1 MFDTGLTSLKVTHDF
16 MPSKLEKKILLLR
29 KLCIESNLPKDSQLQ
44 GNSQDPYDFNMVDTS
59 GTGSA
64 VAQASSVNMSASLV
78 NIAKPMLKPK
88 SKTPNSPIAVAC
100 TNPLTLPTINLTPAS
115 VGGSLS
121 LSSTPGCPSASP
133 SGLALNWSVKP
144 RDGGLSRSPS
154 ASPSP
159 HTSNMP
165 NPGKRKRS
173 GSSGASGGSTGQQ
186 LIAVAAAS
194 GNNSLPLVHGVSI
207 ASVSIPGA
215 TVATHQ
221 AGLSGVITSS
231 SLNNQHNQTG
241 SFITIP
247 SANLSQFNTASLGAA
262 AKTSSGG
269 SSSTSSALAASSTT
283 HGKNNLLKDFNL
295 VLTTGVDSS
304 SLVNGQYM
312 NLTGAHLAELAAS
325 QGQTLVLNNFNPAA
339 ITAAGSLA
347 GATIS
352 LAGAGGV
359 TTTSTTTSV
368 TSRPAK
374 RIRSS
379 SAKSGSSSS
388 TTSHH
393 LTLAANSSKLPAGAL
408 EGIKLIPSGSLNLPS
423 GLPPNAVL
431 MDSSSLQGAV
441 LTSVAL
447 GTGGTTPT
455 LVAITSSMAG
465 NSQVLSA
472 VSTKSRTNQTH

>member
-1 MFDTGLTSLKVTHDF
+1 MTFLFSSFLLRALQV
-16 MPSKLEKKILLLR
+16 KKMCFFLCR
-29 KLCIESNLPKDSQLQ
+29 KLCVESNLPKESQLQ
-44 GNSQDPYDFNMVDTS
+44 SNSQDPYDFNMMDTS
-59 GTGSA
+59 GTASA
-64 VAQASSVNMSASLV
+64 AAQASSVNMSASLV
-78 NIAKPMLKPK
+78 NIAKPVLKPK
-88 SKTPNSPIAVAC
+88 SKMPNSPIAVAC

-121 LSSTPGCPSASP
+121 LSSTPVVGCPSVSP

-144 RDGGLSRSPS
+144 RDTNLSRSPS

-159 HTSNMP
+159 HTSNML

-173 GSSGASGGSTGQQ
+173 GSSGASGGGNGQQ

-194 GNNSLPLVHGVSI
+194 GNSSLPLASGVSI
-207 ASVSIPGA
+207 ASVSIGGA
-215 TVATHQ
+215 SVATHQ
-221 AGLSGVITSS
+221 AGLTGVITSS
-231 SLNNQHNQTG
+231 SLNTQHNQTG
-241 SFITIP
+241 NFITIP
-247 SANLSQFNTASLGAA
+247 SANLSHFNTTPLGAA
-262 AKTSSGG
+262 SKTSSGG
-269 SSSTSSALAASSTT
+269 SSSASGSSTAAASSTT
-283 HGKNNLLKDFNL
+283 HGKNNLFKDFNL
-295 VLTTGVDSS
+295 VLTGIDSS

-339 ITAAGSLA
+339 ITAGGSLA
-347 GATIS
+347 GATLS
-352 LAGAGGV
+352 LAGVGGV
-359 TTTSTTTSV
+359 TTTSTTTSA

-388 TTSHH
+388 TPSHH
-393 LTLAANSSKLPAGAL
+393 LTLAANSSKIQAGAL
-408 EGIKLIPSGSLNLPS
+408 EGIKLIPSSSLNLSS

-465 NSQVLSA
+465 SSQVLCA
-472 VSTKSRTNQTH
+472 VSRRLIII